1 MTNNDSR
8 LVKLISIIRGLVFLL
23 ILCLISMSVI
33 LFITSRG
40 TDRDYA
46 IDYTLPA
53 ADKWADIGLLEVGV
67 GIRDITPPMENYD
80 TWTDIDG
87 NGAFDPQIDQYVD
100 RNGNGTFDFIWLA
113 GFGQQRPAQG
123 VNDQLW
129 SRAIAFRN
137 NGVTIALVS
146 IDSIGITYD
155 RYIPIRRMVEGERS
169 DITHITFAAT
179 HTHNAPDTIGLWSY
193 RLLFGSQFDDEYIA
207 FLQQQIYASII
218 EAVANLV
225 PADTILAQARV
236 PQENFS
242 RDSRPPIVVDHQLPL
257 AWFKNRSTGE
267 TIATLASWGMH
278 PEGFGSKNLLI
289 SSDFVHYYRQA
300 MENGLS
306 GENGFEGF
314 GGKAV
319 FFTGPAGGLMTQL
332 GLAIMDRFG
341 QTHAHNGREKSRAQG
356 ENLALLAA
364 GALRD
369 TDTSN
374 RLKMKRQQVAVS
386 AKTFYSPVGWPLKI
400 AVGLGAVHPG
410 VYGLPFN
417 TKVRSEID
425 AIRIGDIEILTT
437 PGEIFPEIIDG
448 GIETPKGADIVTEPA
463 EIPPLRQSMTGAIN
477 MNFNLGMDEVGYL
490 VPISQWDRK
499 RPYTYDYQEA
509 PYGEIYVGNPEVS
522 PLVHQT
528 SLEVLQRLHQT
539 LASILN
545 R

>member
-1 MTNNDSR
+1 MI
-8 LVKLISIIRGLVFLL
+8 KGLAFFL
-23 ILCLISMSVI
+23 ILCLIIMSI
-33 LFITSRG
+33 LLFGTSRG
-40 TDRDYA
+40 IDRDYA
-46 IDYTLPA
+46 IDYTFPIVN
-53 ADKWADIGLLEVGV
+53 KWPDVGLLEVGV
-67 GIRDITPPMENYD
+67 GVRDITPLTEKYD
-80 TWTDIDG
+80 TWIDVDG
-87 NGAFDPQIDQYVD
+87 NGAFDSQIDQYVD

-129 SRAIAFRN
+129 SRALAFRN
-137 NGVTIALVS
+137 NGVTIVLVS

-155 RYIPIRRMVEGERS
+155 RYIPIRHMIERNRT

-193 RLLFGSQFDDEYIA
+193 RLFLGSHFDDEYID
-207 FLQQQIYASII
+207 FLQQQVYASII
-218 EAVANLV
+218 EAVDNLAPAN
-225 PADTILAQARV
+225 TILSQAYV
-236 PQENFS
+236 PKENFI
-242 RDSRPPIVVDHQLPL
+242 RDSRPPIVVDHQLPI

-278 PEGFGSKNLLI
+278 PEGFGNKNLLI
-289 SSDFVHYYRQA
+289 SSDFVHYYRQS

-319 FFTGPAGGLMTQL
+319 FFTGPVGGLMTQL
-332 GLAIMDRFG
+332 RLSIIDRFG
-341 QTHAHNGREKSRAQG
+341 QTQSHNGREKSQAQG

-364 GALRD
+364 QALRD
-369 TDTSN
+369 NNTIN
-374 RLKMKRQQVAVS
+374 RLKMKRQLVAVS
-386 AKTFYSPVGWPLKI
+386 AKTFYFPIGWPLNI
-400 AVGLGAVHPG
+400 AVGLGIVHPG

-417 TKVRSEID
+417 TKVRSEIN

-437 PGEIFPEIIDG
+437 PGEVFPEIIDG
-448 GIETPKGADIVTEPA
+448 GIETPVGADIDTEPV
-463 EIPPLRQSMTGAIN
+463 EVPPLRRLMTGVIN

-499 RPYTYDYQEA
+499 PPYTYDYQEA
-509 PYGEIYVGNPEVS
+509 PYGEIYVGNPRVS
-522 PLVHQT
+522 PLVHQN
-528 SLEVLQRLHQT
+528 SMEVLQRLHQT
-539 LASILN
+539 LASTQN